1 MASLDGT
8 VALVTGASSGIGEA
22 VGRALAL
29 EGAAVA
35 LVARRGDRL
44 GRLANDLEG
53 RGARALVVEADLAN
67 PAEAGRAVERTVDA
81 FGRLDILVNNAGLML
96 LGPVLNSPLEEWER
110 MRAINVDGFLHCTR
124 TALPHLLMAAESPPR
139 RVADIVNVSSVS
151 GRFARPGTAL
161 YSLTKF
167 GMGAFSESL
176 RQELATQHVRV
187 SLVEPG
193 VTKSELRDHLR
204 PEIRE
209 QQDARYAGIER
220 LEAADVADGIA
231 YIVTRARHVAI
242 NELLVRPT
250 EQA

>member
-1 MASLDGT
+1 
-8 VALVTGASSGIGEA
+8 
-22 VGRALAL
+22 
-29 EGAAVA
+29 
-35 LVARRGDRL
+35 
-44 GRLANDLEG
+44 
-53 RGARALVVEADLAN
+53 
-67 PAEAGRAVERTVDA
+67 
-81 FGRLDILVNNAGLML
+81 
-96 LGPVLNSPLEEWER
+96 

-176 RQELATQHVRV
+176 RQELASQHVRV